1 MFWCNPWSYTTA
13 DQIEAVIAYIVRRAE
28 DGDKYFDNIEI
39 DVVQDLEEFNE
50 DQRKG

>member
-1 MFWCNPWSYTTA
+1 MFWCNPWSCSTT
-13 DQIEAVIAYIVRRAE
+13 DQIEAVIAYRVRRAK